1 MQLLPSALSLAGALT
16 LGIWIGQA
24 PGQESKP
31 ARPAAKAQEAAPA
44 MPDMAAIQAAM
55 TRAGTPG
62 EGHEPLKAFEGN
74 WKANVTMFMGPE
86 APPMVMEGAMNSAWI
101 LGGRFLEQRFTG
113 TFDGQPFQG
122 TSLFGYDNAA
132 GRYVSLWI
140 DNVSTHMS
148 LSSGELSL
156 DGKVFTMNGTKTDPM
171 TGKPAQTIEQINVNG
186 PDQHTLVA
194 WDLHDGQRI
203 KTMEIV
209 YTRAR

>member
-24 PGQESKP
+24 PSQESKP

-44 MPDMAAIQAAM
+44 MPDMAQMMEAM

-62 EGHEPLKAFEGN
+62 ERHAILKAFEGN
-74 WKANVTMFMGPE
+74 WKASVKMFMDPTK
-86 APPMVMEGAMNSAWI
+86 PPMVMEGAMNSAWI
-101 LGGRFLEQRFTG
+101 LDGRFLEQRFSG
-113 TFDGQPFQG
+113 DFMGQAFQG

-132 GRYVSLWI
+132 GRYVGLWV
-140 DNVSTHMS
+140 DNMSTHIS
-148 LSSGELSL
+148 ISNGELSA
-156 DGKVFTMNGTKTDPM
+156 DGKVFTMNATKTDPM
-171 TGKPAQTIEQINVNG
+171 TGKPIQMIEQITIVG
-186 PDQHTLVA
+186 PDQHTMVS

-203 KTMEIV
+203 KSMEIE

>member
-1 MQLLPSALSLAGALT
+1 MQLLPAALSLAGALT

-24 PGQESKP
+24 PSQESKP

-44 MPDMAAIQAAM
+44 MPDMAAMMEAM

-62 EGHEPLKAFEGN
+62 ERHAVLEAFEGN
-74 WKANVTMFMGPE
+74 WKATVTMHMEPG

-101 LGGRFLEQRFTG
+101 LDGRFLEQRFTG
-113 TFDGQPFQG
+113 NFMGQPFQG
-122 TSLFGYDNAA
+122 TSLWGYDNAA
-132 GRYVSLWI
+132 GRYVGLWI
-140 DNVSTHMS
+140 DNMSTHFA
-148 LSSGELSL
+148 LSMGELSA

-171 TGKPAQTIEQINVNG
+171 TGEPAHTVEQITIDG
-186 PDQHTLVA
+186 PDQHTMVS

-203 KTMEIV
+203 KSMEIV